1 MGREDVHGSVDPLL
15 TFPRNPFFVQTRAEQ
30 FRSDAKEVLE
40 TLSQNVAKMALVRY
54 VVAVW
59 RAARRRYEEYDE
71 RFRKWQFLKTQHR
84 WEFEQGSEPEKQL
97 VLEMLRF
104 MAGFILLVGYEVLC
118 PGQSI
123 FWAIVFPSVLCWVVV
138 QKWLP
143 RPLIACYIFMLPL
156 KLPPFL
162 PIRLL

>member
-1 MGREDVHGSVDPLL
+1 ML
-15 TFPRNPFFVQTRAEQ
+15 TFPRNPFSVQTRAEQ

-59 RAARRRYEEYDE
+59 RDARRRYEEYDE

>member
-1 MGREDVHGSVDPLL
+1 
-15 TFPRNPFFVQTRAEQ
+15 
-30 FRSDAKEVLE
+30 
-40 TLSQNVAKMALVRY
+40 MALVRY

-104 MAGFILLVGYEVLC
+104 MAGFILLSRSG
-118 PGQSI
+118 S
-123 FWAIVFPSVLCWVVV
+123 
-138 QKWLP
+138 
-143 RPLIACYIFMLPL
+143 RD
-156 KLPPFL
+156 
-162 PIRLL
+162 R